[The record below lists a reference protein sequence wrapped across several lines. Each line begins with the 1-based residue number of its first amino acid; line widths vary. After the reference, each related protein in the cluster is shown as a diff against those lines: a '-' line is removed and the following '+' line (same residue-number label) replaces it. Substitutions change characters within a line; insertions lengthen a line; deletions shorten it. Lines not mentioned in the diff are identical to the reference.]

1 MIRRAR
7 IPDARI
13 IHQLL
18 LTYARDGQLLG
29 RSLAAIYDT
38 IRDFYVYEEDGVIL
52 GIGAL
57 AICWE
62 DLAEVR
68 SLAVVP
74 GYHGRGIGRKIVE
87 KCLIEARDLGL
98 KRVFALTYQPEFFKK
113 LGFSEIDK
121 SELPQKVWGDCINC
135 VKFPDCDELALAINL
150 LDL

>member
-7 IPDARI
+7 IPDARA

-18 LTYARDGQLLG
+18 LTYAREGQLLG
-29 RSLAAIYDT
+29 RSLVDIYAA
-38 IRDFYVYEEDGVIL
+38 IRDFYVYEEQGEIL

-74 GYHGRGIGRKIVE
+74 GQHGKGIGRSIVE
-87 KCLIEARDLGL
+87 NCLTEARILGL
-98 KRVFALTYQPEFFKK
+98 KKVFALTYEPDFFKK
-113 LGFSEIDK
+113 LGFYDIDK
-121 SELPQKVWGDCINC
+121 GELPQKVWGDCINC
-135 VKFPDCDELALAINL
+135 VKFPDCDEFALAIRL
-150 LDL
+150 EG

>member
-1 MIRRAR
+1 MIRPAR

-18 LTYARDGQLLG
+18 LTYAKEGQLLG
-29 RSLAAIYDT
+29 RSLAAIYDS
-38 IRDFYVYEEDGVIL
+38 IRDFYIYEEDGKIL

-74 GYHGRGIGRKIVE
+74 GQHGKGIGRKIVE
-87 KCLIEARDLGL
+87 RCLQEARDLGI
-98 KRVFALTYQPEFFKK
+98 KRVFALTYQPEFFQK
-113 LGFSEIDK
+113 LGFAEIDK
-121 SELPQKVWGDCINC
+121 SQLPQKVWGDCINC
-135 VKFPDCDELALAINL
+135 VKFPDCDEFALAINIL
-150 LDL
+150 NA

>member
-7 IPDARI
+7 IPDART

-18 LTYARDGQLLG
+18 LTYAKDGQLLG

-74 GYHGRGIGRKIVE
+74 GHHGKGIGRKIVE
-87 KCLIEARDLGL
+87 RCLVEARDLGL
-98 KRVFALTYQPEFFKK
+98 KRVFALTYQPDFFKK